1 MHCHHQRHPGRVPP
15 QAPLNTWILAGGI
28 QSIST
33 PLQYTSVFIIF
44 LPAPLTM
51 SNPVH
56 TFSKR
61 ESTVCLCVSCMCQ
74 SLICLGLQKINGLS
88 MSYLDPLPIPHQ
100 SLNVFVSFLPSQGIC
115 NTHNILPSPLFTP
128 MLRGHFLKYRIFFQ
142 GLDHLSPEDLN
153 DFMSIG
159 PSTTE
164 TAFTG

>member
-1 MHCHHQRHPGRVPP
+1 MQTSPSPEVRGAQTMHCHHQRHPGRVPP

-61 ESTVCLCVSCMCQ
+61 ESTVCLCVSCTCQ
-74 SLICLGLQKINGLS
+74 SLICLGLQENKWTFYVIFRSPSHPSPVPQCVCLLFALTGDLQHTQHS
-88 MSYLDPLPIPHQ
+88 A
-100 SLNVFVSFLPSQGIC
+100 LPSIHSDAQ
-115 NTHNILPSPLFTP
+115 
-128 MLRGHFLKYRIFFQ
+128 RAFFKV
-142 GLDHLSPEDLN
+142 
-153 DFMSIG
+153 
-159 PSTTE
+159 
-164 TAFTG
+164 